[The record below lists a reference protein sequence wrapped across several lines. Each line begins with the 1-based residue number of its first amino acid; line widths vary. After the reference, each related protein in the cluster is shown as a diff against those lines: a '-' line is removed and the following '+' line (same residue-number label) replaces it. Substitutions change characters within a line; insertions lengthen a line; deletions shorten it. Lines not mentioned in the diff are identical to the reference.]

1 MKNILT
7 IFGGTGF
14 VGGSIYDAFNQG
26 LLEPFEIVELNLVS
40 RGLTKKFLFDKHVK
54 YFQYDFLTAKGELPK
69 KTNLIIVAFDLADYN
84 SYKNNLYNKTVF
96 SNLKKVIENK
106 YADAKILYLSSGA
119 VYGKPYTN
127 KKRVNEKFAD
137 FNYKDFDQHKLNYSL
152 NKKFFEENL
161 SILAQKTYSI
171 SIARCFTFIGPR
183 IPLTKHFAI
192 GNFFLNLLNNMPIK
206 LISSKKVVRSYM
218 DAKDLVIWLMKILE
232 ATNLKLKIFNVGS
245 EIPISLVS
253 LAKKFKKLFNCEI
266 HYPKKILNNEID
278 FYVPNCK
285 KIISTLNVNYEKNI
299 DKLIL
304 NNYKIIKKNFFN
316 L

>member
-1 MKNILT
+1 
-7 IFGGTGF
+7 
-14 VGGSIYDAFNQG
+14 
-26 LLEPFEIVELNLVS
+26 
-40 RGLTKKFLFDKHVK
+40 
-54 YFQYDFLTAKGELPK
+54 
-69 KTNLIIVAFDLADYN
+69 
-84 SYKNNLYNKTVF
+84 
-96 SNLKKVIENK
+96 
-106 YADAKILYLSSGA
+106 
-119 VYGKPYTN
+119 
-127 KKRVNEKFAD
+127 
-137 FNYKDFDQHKLNYSL
+137 
-152 NKKFFEENL
+152 
-161 SILAQKTYSI
+161 
-171 SIARCFTFIGPR
+171 
-183 IPLTKHFAI
+183 
-192 GNFFLNLLNNMPIK
+192 
-206 LISSKKVVRSYM
+206 M